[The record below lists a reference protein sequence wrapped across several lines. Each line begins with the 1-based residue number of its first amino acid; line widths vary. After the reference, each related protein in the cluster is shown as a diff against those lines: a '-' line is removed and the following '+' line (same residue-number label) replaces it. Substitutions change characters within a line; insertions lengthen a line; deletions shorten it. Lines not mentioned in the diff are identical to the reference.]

1 VHAAYATRLCLRVG
15 AAIERCVLPRQ
26 KKEIMGRLIVQCL
39 KRCEPID
46 MGIATDYK
54 SLSKSWEKTL
64 HIACPHCSEEHEV
77 KVRDAFIRAAVS
89 DIVVHGIPQL

>member
-1 VHAAYATRLCLRVG
+1 
-15 AAIERCVLPRQ
+15 
-26 KKEIMGRLIVQCL
+26 
-39 KRCEPID
+39 